1 MHGILQIY
9 QFIKSG
15 WGVGI
20 AAVHTVLEQIPK
32 AFWVIEVVDR
42 WQRCQIPNPHKPAL
56 SDPTKHNQATAKQP
70 VPLQNTCQTLKK
82 IFIQYFRLIN
92 MLLQRPLLLNFS
104 YKDI

>member
-1 MHGILQIY
+1 MV
-9 QFIKSG
+9 KSG
-15 WGVGI
+15 LGVG
-20 AAVHTVLEQIPK
+20 ATAVHTVLEQIPK

-70 VPLQNTCQTLKK
+70 VLLQNTCQTLIKYLFK
-82 IFIQYFRLIN
+82 YFGLIS

-104 YKDI
+104 